1 MIKDLGILWEWKY
14 DEKFVKLLDSICQ
27 NSGKSSY
34 LIAPHNLEESLDK
47 IKSGE
52 LRFRVVFDRA
62 TDSAPEFMPIVRL
75 HQEEQSLIINE
86 PEKAFLANDR
96 SVMHLE
102 LIEKGINVP
111 HSIILS
117 PTDGLDDKVLD
128 VVRRPFVIKTADG
141 EGGGEGVF
149 AGAQTIADVKQ
160 MRKQYPE
167 KIILIQELVIPR
179 EFQKMRCWFR
189 VFFSCGKVIPC
200 FWDDRTHIYQR
211 LTPQEE
217 EMFEELQTIVKKIHE
232 ITELHFF
239 SSEVAQTEDEKFVVV
254 DYVNDQCDMRF
265 QSDTPDGVPVSVVK
279 EVAMAIVEIL

>member
-1 MIKDLGILWEWKY
+1 MIKDLGILWEWEY

-27 NSGKSSY
+27 NSGRSSY
-34 LIAPHNLEESLDK
+34 LITPHNLEETMDK

-75 HQEEQSLIINE
+75 HQEEQSIIINE

-102 LIEKGINVP
+102 LMEGGINVP

-117 PTDGLDDKVLD
+117 PTDGLDDKALD
-128 VVRRPFVIKTADG
+128 VVGRPFVIKTADG
-141 EGGGEGVF
+141 EGGGEGVIVD
-149 AGAQTIADVKQ
+149 AQTIADVKQ
-160 MRKQYPE
+160 MREQYPE

-179 EFQKMRCWFR
+179 EFQKIRCWFR
-189 VFFSCGKVIPC
+189 VFFACGKVIPC

-217 EMFEELQTIVKKIHE
+217 EMFEELQRIVKKIHE
-232 ITELHFF
+232 ITELRLF
-239 SSEVAQTEDEKFVVV
+239 SSEIAQTEDEKFVVV

-279 EVAMAIVEIL
+279 EVAKAIVETL